1 MIQVFVLPLPVLPHS
16 RCYYYCYSIN
26 TRYSSPLF
34 IIVSYYYIILKQ
46 QQGLAWM
53 AHALLSKIRSKTN
66 LAFKRHNIC
75 VSLLASKRN
84 RHTFG
89 YASCIV
95 IWSIFL
101 STLRMECFAMGDLCR
116 KPKEN
121 TTKNNIISQIAAN
134 SCVKQCLN

>member
-1 MIQVFVLPLPVLPHS
+1 MIQVFVLPHS

-34 IIVSYYYIILKQ
+34 IIALYYIILKQ

-89 YASCIV
+89 YASYV
-95 IWSIFL
+95 SSFGPFSSLLFVWNALPS
-101 STLRMECFAMGDLCR
+101 DLCR
-116 KPKEN
+116 KPKREHD
-121 TTKNNIISQIAAN
+121 K
-134 SCVKQCLN
+134 KQYN